1 MNYTSLDLQMGPQQG
16 GKLDALIRTSANLLQ
31 AKQPPKVPLIPV
43 SERHLLN
50 AYTQTLRIEGTVSSW
65 AEYVAKAPE
74 RLGSKF
80 PERVRFWASKKSNM
94 PACPFL
100 LGQEVVLPLYFD
112 SMNTMTVFSVSTLSY
127 GEIHQEVSF
136 DKLIP
141 LFDRLFYSR
150 VLNKVEASAVERNN
164 IRKAV
169 STLMD
174 SISDWDKVRKD
185 VIRTITLEA
194 ERGVTSAK
202 TENIWD
208 TPDVY
213 VNNNTHTFKN
223 VTVKEK
229 QDNKM
234 SKTKRIAENMVESN
248 KSAAKDI
255 AFLNAG
261 RTANMVI
268 KAAMT
273 PLLKAVLKPTF
284 MQRAMMKLTGTTD
297 PVERFMESPV
307 SDLLA
312 AEGFKLALELKGVKD
327 EKLQETAD
335 KAIVYA
341 GMKVTENIPLE
352 DLLDDAI
359 EKVAEAVSGS
369 NMLDK
374 LAEKTRRY

>member
-1 MNYTSLDLQMGPQQG
+1 MNYTSLDLQNGPQHV
-16 GKLDALIRTSANLLQ
+16 GKLAMLIRASVSLLQ

-43 SERHLLN
+43 SERRMLN
-50 AYTQTLRIEGTVSSW
+50 AYTQTLRIEGNVSSW

-112 SMNTMTVFSVSTLSY
+112 SMNTMTVFSVSTVSY
-127 GEIHQEVSF
+127 GEIHQGVSF

-141 LFDRLFYSR
+141 LFDRLFYTR
-150 VLNKVEASAVERNN
+150 VLNKVEVSPAEKNN

-174 SISDWDKVRKD
+174 TISDWDKVRKD
-185 VIRTITLEA
+185 VIRTLNLEG
-194 ERGVTSAK
+194 EKESYVYR
-202 TENIWD
+202 D
-208 TPDVY
+208 TPDIV
-213 VNNNTHTFKN
+213 VNGNTHTFKN
-223 VTVKEK
+223 VTVKDK

-248 KSAAKDI
+248 KAAAKDI

>member
-1 MNYTSLDLQMGPQQG
+1 MNYMSLDLQMGPQQES
-16 GKLDALIRTSANLLQ
+16 KLDTLIRTSANILQ

-50 AYTQTLRIEGTVSSW
+50 AYTQTLRIEGNVSSW
-65 AEYVAKAPE
+65 AEYVAQAPE

-112 SMNTMTVFSVSTLSY
+112 SMNTMTVFCVSTLSY
-127 GEIHQEVSF
+127 GEMHQGVSF
-136 DKLIP
+136 DRLIP

-150 VLNKVEASAVERNN
+150 VLNKVEVPPVERSN

-185 VIRTITLEA
+185 VIRTLSLEP
-194 ERGVTSAK
+194 TP
-202 TENIWD
+202 ENIWD
-208 TPDVY
+208 TPDIF
-213 VNNNTHTFKN
+213 VNSNTHTFKN
-223 VTVKEK
+223 VTVKDK